1 MKNVS
6 SRITNFTASQ
16 FIKVVTILIFISCNG
31 QTSNKQQQHPKA
43 KTTHTDSLII
53 GNFNPA
59 SGIPLDSTR
68 ISGFVAGRPLFKEF
82 TPDIYKFYSS
92 NHYNY
97 VWYDKKGLSELSNIL
112 IGRLMKTDEDGITD
126 TIPYK
131 EDFLKLIH
139 YNDTS
144 GLKNDSAPDITTE
157 LMLTAQYFNYAKNIW
172 GGKLNNQ
179 AENLNWYLPR
189 KKLSY
194 PELLEKNLTAGAM
207 TPDTNNIVIVQYR
220 GLKDALQRYRDIEKQ
235 NAAVTIPSLKKPAT
249 LKLND
254 TSTTITLIRQQLTLY
269 GYAGALPGGN
279 KFDTALA
286 TAVNKFRVTHGLKKS
301 AVIDNSLIKEMNV
314 PVTKRIEQI
323 IVNMERLR
331 WIPAD
336 SISDEFILVNIPA
349 FTLSYYEDK
358 KIAWGCNVVV
368 GTPMNKTVIFSGMM
382 QYVVFSPYWYV
393 PPSIIRK
400 EILPGMKRN
409 SNYLANHRMEWNGGN
424 VRQKPGK
431 NNSLG
436 LVKFLFPNA
445 NNIYLHDTP
454 SKSLFGEDKRA
465 FSHGCVR
472 VSEPRQL
479 AIRLLR
485 YDSSWTPEKIDKAM
499 NAGTEKYV
507 TLKKKIPVYIGYFTC
522 FMDANGMVNF
532 RDDVYKRD
540 DRLMEMLVK

>member
-1 MKNVS
+1 MKNTPPV
-6 SRITNFTASQ
+6 IIAVL
-16 FIKVVTILIFISCNG
+16 IILFFISCNE
-31 QTSNKQQQHPKA
+31 QQGIKHLRRATKKA
-43 KTTHTDSLII
+43 THTDSLII
-53 GNFNPA
+53 GNFNSS
-59 SGIPLDSTR
+59 SGIPLDSSH
-68 ISGFVAGRPLFKEF
+68 IASFVEAKPLFKEF
-82 TPDIYKFYSS
+82 LPDFYKFYSS

-97 VWYDKKGLSELSNIL
+97 VWYDKNGLSELSNIL

-139 YNDTS
+139 YEDTS
-144 GLKNDSAPDITTE
+144 GLKNDSAPDINTE
-157 LMLTAQYFNYAKNIW
+157 LMLTAQYFNYARNIW
-172 GGKLNNQ
+172 GGKLNND
-179 AENLNWYLPR
+179 AESLNWYLPR

-194 PELLEKNLTAGAM
+194 PEILEKNLAAGTM
-207 TPDTNNIVIVQYR
+207 KPDTNNIVVVQYR
-220 GLKDALQRYRDIEKQ
+220 GLKEALQRYRDIDKQ
-235 NAAVTIPSLKKPAT
+235 NAAVTIPALKKPAT

-254 TSTTITLIRQQLTLY
+254 TSTSISLVKQQLALY
-269 GYAGALPGGN
+269 GYANNLSEGN
-279 KFDTALA
+279 KFDTGLV
-286 TAVNKFRVTHGLKKS
+286 TAVNNFRITHGLKKNS
-301 AVIDNSLIKEMNV
+301 VIDNSMIRELNV
-314 PVTKRIEQI
+314 PVSKRIEQI

-336 SISDEFILVNIPA
+336 SISDEFILVNIPDY
-349 FTLSYYEDK
+349 TLSYYEDK

-393 PPSIIRK
+393 PPSIIKK

-485 YDSSWTPEKIDKAM
+485 DDSTWTPEKIDKAM
-499 NAGTEKYV
+499 NAGVEKYV

-532 RDDVYKRD
+532 RDDIYNRD
-540 DRLMEMLVK
+540 SLLMQMLVSK